1 MIAKLNDGFELELD
15 EEALDD
21 MELLEDFAAM
31 DKGDA
36 YAMPAAVKRLLGK
49 ENKKKLYDH
58 LRNSAGRVSAT
69 AVGNAVFELM
79 QSVQAGKN
87 SSASPT

>member
-1 MIAKLNDGFELELD
+1 MIAKLNDGFELDLD
-15 EEALDD
+15 ETVLDD

-31 DKGDA
+31 NDGDA
-36 YAMPAAVKRLLGK
+36 YAMTAAVKRLLGK

-58 LRNSAGRVSAT
+58 LRDASGRVSTT
-69 AVGNAVFELM
+69 AVGNAIFELM
-79 QSVQAGKN
+79 QSVKEGKN

>member
-1 MIAKLNDGFELELD
+1 MIAKLDDGFELELD
-15 EEALDD
+15 EAALDD

-31 DKGDA
+31 DNGDA

-58 LRNSAGRVSAT
+58 LRDSSGRVSAT
-69 AVGNAVFELM
+69 AVGRAVFELM
-79 QSVQAGKN
+79 QSIQAGKN

>member
-15 EEALDD
+15 EAALDD
-21 MELLEDFAAM
+21 AELLEDFAAM
-31 DKGDA
+31 DSGNA
-36 YAMPAAVKRLLGK
+36 YAMPSAVKRLLGE

-58 LRNSAGRVSAT
+58 LRNDKGRVSTT
-69 AVGNAVFELM
+69 AVGVAISELM
-79 QSVQAGKN
+79 QSMKAGKN

>member
-1 MIAKLNDGFELELD
+1 MIAKLSDGFELDLD
-15 EEALDD
+15 ETALDD

-31 DKGDA
+31 NDGNA

-58 LRNSAGRVSAT
+58 LRGASGRVSTT
-69 AVGNAVFELM
+69 AVGTAIFELM
-79 QSVQAGKN
+79 QSVKEGKN